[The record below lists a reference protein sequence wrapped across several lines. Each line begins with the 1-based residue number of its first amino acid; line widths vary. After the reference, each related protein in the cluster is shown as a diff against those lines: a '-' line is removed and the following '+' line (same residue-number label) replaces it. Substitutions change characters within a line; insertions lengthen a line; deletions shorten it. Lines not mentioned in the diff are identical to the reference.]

1 MRTVL
6 FILAVAIC
14 GVGLG
19 AGSAWYSIQ
28 GSHGIGAIN
37 VGPWTAFPF
46 AGQTEVDPYTVAKS
60 VADGSVP
67 LGATEGLAFEAQQ
80 DSQGEPMRL
89 DCSYVLEGRTPPS
102 KLWTLVAYERGGKP
116 AAAAP
121 GGQSSLYSGALL
133 RYPDGSFTIT
143 AASEPRPGNWLA
155 IGGSGG
161 LRLVLRL
168 YDTTIT
174 ANTGLAPPDMPTI
187 NRVSCAS

>member
-1 MRTVL
+1 MRTIL
-6 FILAVAIC
+6 FIMLVAVC

-19 AGSAWYSIQ
+19 ASTAWYSIQ

-67 LGATEGLAFEAQQ
+67 LGATEGLSFEALQ
-80 DSQGEPMRL
+80 DSRGEPMRL
-89 DCSYVLEGRTPPS
+89 DCTYRLEGKTPPS
-102 KLWTLVAYERGGKP
+102 KLWTLVAYERAGRP
-116 AAAAP
+116 ARAAP
-121 GGQSSLYSGALL
+121 GGQPSLYSGALL
-133 RYPDGSFTIT
+133 RFPDGSFTVTI
-143 AASEPRPGNWLA
+143 ASTPQPGNWLSVDGDGA
-155 IGGSGG
+155 

-174 ANTGLAPPDMPTI
+174 ANTGLAPPDMPAI